1 MTDRIITGPGCNAV
15 HVTDSERMEVRKWA
29 FEHLYD
35 ENKDLEQNVERAD
48 TLTTWVLTGRKPQ
61 LVASAAARMPLHP
74 ERFHSLDPT

>member
-48 TLTTWVLTGRKPQ
+48 TLTTWVLTGRKPYRLPPEATRVPQ
-61 LVASAAARMPLHP
+61 HP
-74 ERFHSLDPT
+74 ERSHAYDPI